1 MRGHWRER
9 LPHQQSQGVV
19 ALSKF
24 ESAFANSGIKA
35 LSKEA
40 LNEYRT
46 IAKIK
51 DEVGSASFNRRL
63 VLQGLLSQENWQLI
77 PTGFGLLLFGKE
89 PRNVFPQAGLLA
101 TILYADGKEELVIR
115 RTLVLNPVAAE
126 AWLGDNLPN
135 VADRTTMRIPPFTQ
149 IPCIG

>member
-1 MRGHWRER
+1 
-9 LPHQQSQGVV
+9 
-19 ALSKF
+19 LS
-24 ESAFANSGIKA
+24 N
-35 LSKEA
+35 EA

-63 VLQGLLSQENWQLI
+63 VLQGLLSQENGQLI
-77 PTGFGLLLFGKE
+77 PTGFGLLLFGIE

-101 TILYADGKEELVIR
+101 TIPYADGKEETR
-115 RTLVLNPVAAE
+115 DFDGPLVLIPTATE

-135 VADRTTMRIPPFTQ
+135 VVDRTTMRIPPLLKFRA
-149 IPCIG
+149 